1 MAFKKMMIRG
11 ILPHVILIPPIP
23 HLKRL
28 TQTLHGQ
35 DMLSESP
42 KPMPTP
48 QEPSIPEPKPPPNP
62 KPRNPRLPT
71 GGDYGPENLRRS
83 TRIRK

>member
-1 MAFKKMMIRG
+1 MAFKKM
-11 ILPHVILIPPIP
+11 VITCDSNFSNSSLE
-23 HLKRL
+23 K
-28 TQTLHGQ
+28 TYSDTFSGQ

-42 KPMPTP
+42 KSMPTF
-48 QEPSIPEPKPPPNP
+48 QEFSIPEPKQPPPNP

-71 GGDYGPENLRRS
+71 GGDYGPENPRRS